1 MDTPFKKHCNT
12 HFATIMAKAHAEE
25 NQTQGMVDA
34 AIKGTWIYA
43 IREARKVADEVYHA
57 PRGAN
62 TSSIEAVLEAL
73 DKLLE
78 TN

>member
-1 MDTPFKKHCNT
+1 MATPFEKHCKT
-12 HFATIMAKAHAEE
+12 HFATIRVKALAEQD
-25 NQTQGMVDA
+25 QTQGLVDA
-34 AIKGTWIYA
+34 AIRGTWIYA

-57 PRGAN
+57 PRDAN